1 VEEGYRSEYGLEEF
15 SAAREQF
22 EAIVRQLHSPEV
34 ALLEHGDIE
43 AIVHRD
49 GMELL
54 RRLFQGHLD
63 WRANQE
69 MRRSEIIGADDI
81 ERTHVRANCE
91 RKLTSLF
98 GDVVVRRMGYSA
110 RGSTSL
116 FPLDC
121 ELNLPDDQYSHGL
134 SERANRDVGNRAF
147 DSVVADM
154 KRMPG
159 GKVPKRQL
167 EAMAIKASR
176 DFEVFYATNEME
188 DPELGE
194 DLLILSVDGKGI
206 VMREDGLREAT
217 RKVARKACHKLKTR
231 LCRGEKRNRKRMAT
245 VATVYSVSPNVR
257 TPESIMETESP
268 GTAPPRPR
276 PENKR
281 VWASVER
288 EPRTVIDEQFAE
300 ALRRDPEKRRQWVM
314 LVDGQEHQL
323 ELIHDC
329 MKRYGVEPILVLD
342 FIHVLEYVWKA
353 AYCFHDN
360 GSEEAEQWVKERA
373 LRILQGKASDVAAGM
388 RRSATLRKMNTD
400 ERKAVDK
407 CADYLLGYPGMLH
420 YDEFLTKGWP
430 IATGVIE
437 GACRH
442 LIKDRMDIT
451 GARWSLQGAEAILK
465 LRSLQSSGD
474 FDGYWAFHKTKSF
487 ERNHE
492 SRYINCEQKTA
503 AD

>member
-1 VEEGYRSEYGLEEF
+1 VQEGYRSECGLEEF

-22 EAIVRQLHSPEV
+22 EAVVRQLHSPGA

-49 GMELL
+49 GTELL
-54 RRLFQGHLD
+54 RRLLQGHLD
-63 WRANQE
+63 WRSNRE
-69 MRRSEIIGADDI
+69 GRRSEIIGADDI
-81 ERTHVRANCE
+81 ERTHVRVNCE

-98 GDVVVRRMGYSA
+98 GDVTVRRLGYSA

-134 SERANRDVGNRAF
+134 SERANREVGSRAF
-147 DSVVADM
+147 DGVVAGM
-154 KRMPG
+154 KRTPG
-159 GKVPKRQL
+159 GKIPKRQL

-176 DFEVFYATNEME
+176 DFETFYAANEAAR
-188 DPELGE
+188 PAPGE

-206 VMREDGLREAT
+206 VMREEGLREAT
-217 RKVARKACHKLKTR
+217 RKAARNECHKLKTR
-231 LCRGEKRNRKRMAT
+231 ICRGEKRNRKRMAT
-245 VATVYSVSPNVR
+245 VATVYSITPNVR

-268 GTAPPRPR
+268 GTDPPRPK

-288 EPRTVIDEQFAE
+288 EPRTVIDEQFEE

-314 LVDGQEHQL
+314 LVDGQAHQL
-323 ELIHDC
+323 ALIRDC
-329 MKRYGVEPILVLD
+329 MKRYEVEPILVLD

-353 AYCFHDN
+353 AYCFHSE
-360 GSEEAEQWVKERA
+360 GSEEAEQWVRERA
-373 LRILQGKASDVAAGM
+373 LRILQGKGADVAAGM
-388 RRSATLRKMNTD
+388 RRSATLREMATD

-420 YDEFLTKGWP
+420 YDKFLAEGLP

-474 FDGYWAFHKTKSF
+474 FDDYWAFHKSKSF

-492 SRYINCEQKTA
+492 SRYINCEQQRATV
-503 AD
+503 

>member
-1 VEEGYRSEYGLEEF
+1 MREKRPFGSMSGMWKRSYGEVTRAPPDE
-15 SAAREQF
+15 RGGN
-22 EAIVRQLHSPEV
+22 RQTKPT
-34 ALLEHGDIE
+34 AT
-43 AIVHRD
+43 AT
-49 GMELL
+49 
-54 RRLFQGHLD
+54 HLD
-63 WRANQE
+63 
-69 MRRSEIIGADDI
+69 
-81 ERTHVRANCE
+81 
-91 RKLTSLF
+91 
-98 GDVVVRRMGYSA
+98 
-110 RGSTSL
+110 ST
-116 FPLDC
+116 
-121 ELNLPDDQYSHGL
+121 
-134 SERANRDVGNRAF
+134 
-147 DSVVADM
+147 
-154 KRMPG
+154 
-159 GKVPKRQL
+159 
-167 EAMAIKASR
+167 
-176 DFEVFYATNEME
+176 
-188 DPELGE
+188 
-194 DLLILSVDGKGI
+194 
-206 VMREDGLREAT
+206 
-217 RKVARKACHKLKTR
+217 
-231 LCRGEKRNRKRMAT
+231 
-245 VATVYSVSPNVR
+245 
-257 TPESIMETESP
+257 
-268 GTAPPRPR
+268 
-276 PENKR
+276 
-281 VWASVER
+281 
-288 EPRTVIDEQFAE
+288 
-300 ALRRDPEKRRQWVM
+300 
-314 LVDGQEHQL
+314 
-323 ELIHDC
+323 
-329 MKRYGVEPILVLD
+329 